1 VKVELGHPVPADS
14 AEALTRRSMRTE
26 PPILP
31 ELRPDTVR
39 RWKGLPTWMPPESL
53 VLCRHRKPG
62 DELRTHR
69 ATRRPPPGYELEFDL
84 GFVNRHAVPGAK
96 RLVARDGGF
105 ELDDGHAALPDPEA
119 ALGFVEQAPLPMLD
133 VLEVRALNSTGQ
145 HVLVAGSDDPLV
157 PVTTPVATLGWVEGF
172 PIQPKELDVQTGTR
186 GLRTLVRVQD
196 DGQWRHAYAVDP
208 APAPGSAV
216 RLGGLL
222 YRQAEGFT
230 PLVALP
236 DGRLRSDLLDLAEP
250 PPSASLDGAR
260 WVAAPLGWARPPRVW
275 AARAAV
281 SRARRLA
288 RAAAAA
294 TPVSGGETLGWLR
307 TEPGHG
313 WSPLFSA
320 THPALPDQFVTR
332 SELEAMDLGYRVD
345 GLLGYICDVVAD
357 GADDRHPGEIL
368 WTSRFGRRR
377 RLTEGHAP
385 R

>member
-1 VKVELGHPVPADS
+1 MKVELAHTVPADS

-39 RWKGLPTWMPPESL
+39 RWKGLPTWMPPETL
-53 VLCRHRKPG
+53 VLCRHRRPG

-69 ATRRPPPGYELEFDL
+69 ATRRPPPGFELEFDL
-84 GFVNRHAVPGAK
+84 GFVNRHAVPGTL

-105 ELDDGHAALPDPEA
+105 ELDDGHADVPDLES

-145 HVLVAGSDDPLV
+145 HVLVAGADDPLV

-172 PIQPKELDVQTGTR
+172 PIQPKQLEVQTGSR
-186 GLRTLVRVQD
+186 GLRTLVRIQD
-196 DGQWRHAYAVDP
+196 DSRWRHAYAVDP
-208 APAPGSAV
+208 VPAPASAI

-222 YRQAEGFT
+222 YREAQGFT

-236 DGRLRSDLLDLAEP
+236 DGRLRSGILTPAEP
-250 PPSASLDGAR
+250 PASPSRDSAR
-260 WVAAPLGWARPPRVW
+260 WVAAPLGWARPPRAW

-288 RAAAAA
+288 QAATARAAA
-294 TPVSGGETLGWLR
+294 SGEETLGWLR
-307 TEPGHG
+307 TEPGYG

-320 THPALPDQFVTR
+320 THPALADQFVTR

-345 GLLGYICDVVAD
+345 GVLGYVCDVVAD
-357 GADDRHPGEIL
+357 PADGHAGEIL

-377 RLTEGHAP
+377 RLAEGPAP
-385 R
+385 A